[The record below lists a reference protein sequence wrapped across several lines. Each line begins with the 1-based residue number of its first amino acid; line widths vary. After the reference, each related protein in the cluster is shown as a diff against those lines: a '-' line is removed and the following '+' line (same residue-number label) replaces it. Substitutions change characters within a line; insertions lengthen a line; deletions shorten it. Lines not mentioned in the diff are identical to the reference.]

1 MPIITIEGI
10 DRSGKTTQA
19 AALYKRMAAKY
30 NVQVEKLPDRTMAT
44 GQIIDRM
51 LKTPRSLS
59 GEESGHYISSLQ
71 QTSGKSSRRHGELLA
86 AGGYLIIDRYIY
98 SALAYGA
105 TDGLDE
111 HWIASLHDGLPRADY
126 VFWMVLPPEIAQTR
140 RMETGLELFEALH
153 TQRDTSDNFSEY
165 SDEMIRLDATM
176 PIDTITD
183 IMERIVQDDDSDL
196 YLGKWIRV
204 A

>member
-19 AALYKRMAAKY
+19 AALYRRMAAKY
-30 NVQVEKLPDRTMAT
+30 NVQVEKLPDRTTAT

-51 LKTPRSLS
+51 LKTPRPLS
-59 GEESGHYISSLQ
+59 GEEKRTLHLLFAANKWEVI
-71 QTSGKSSRRHGELLA
+71 RRHGELLA
-86 AGGYLIIDRYIY
+86 AGGYLILDRYIY

-111 HWIASLHDGLPRADY
+111 SWIASLHDGLPRADY

-153 TQRDTSDNFSEY
+153 TQRDASDNFSQY

-183 IMERIVQDDDSDL
+183 LMERIVQDDDSDM